1 MSMFDNCSIPLL
13 SSERGMILVIAL
25 ICYTALAIFASTAT
39 VVLTTMG
46 GLLLLGFGFYFK
58 DKAAEAVQS
67 TEVAKIEAAK

>member
-1 MSMFDNCSIPLL
+1 MFDNCPIPLL

-25 ICYTALAIFASTAT
+25 ICYTILALGHAPEM
-39 VVLTTMG
+39 VLTTIG
-46 GLLLLGFGFYFK
+46 ALLLLGFGFFFK